1 MENCLL
7 SFITNIFC
15 SLLFL
20 KLLILKSCS
29 STIITPSQTIIS
41 DGETLVSAE
50 QSFELGFFSPKRS
63 NNRYVGLWYK
73 KTPDIIVWVANRD
86 NPITDS
92 NVTFIITNN
101 GKLALLNNRTK
112 SIIWSINTSFAATRN
127 PSVRLLDTGNLVVI
141 DGDKD
146 IYSFNNNT
154 SDDDNSDYLWQSF
167 DYPSDTFLAGMKLG
181 WNFETGSQRYLT
193 SWKTDDDPST
203 GDYIYW
209 LSPRGLPQL
218 FVSMKTTTTTKMV
231 IKYRS
236 GPWNGVHFGGTPKA
250 PVFPLFKSFLV
261 SNKDELY
268 YTFKANV
275 KSAVT
280 RVKVNPTGLSDRL
293 VLYNRSTQWSV
304 LYTVPY
310 EPCDNYGFCGANGI
324 CRMNRDPLC
333 ECLEGFVPRS
343 EEEWKMLNW
352 SSGCVRKMEFDCRVD
367 SGDGFV
373 KLVGI
378 KFPDFLEFW
387 SNKSMSLAECKQTCL
402 SNCSCTTYTNL
413 DIGRG
418 SGCMI
423 WFGNLV
429 DVRELRIKVG
439 DKKTKEGKVSEEGIY
454 LRLPASVLESIHA
467 SKWKRRRLKIIIIVS
482 LITIIFCILVLV
494 ILLAFWNK
502 KSKGRDLIQQESNEE
517 DLELPLYDLAT
528 IQFATNNFSPE
539 YWIGAGGFGPVYK
552 GKLLTG
558 QEIAVKRLSK
568 NSGQGVKEFKNEVQL
583 IAKLQHRN
591 LVSLFGCY
599 IQGDERMLIY
609 EYMPNRSLDHLI
621 FDNDRS
627 KTLGWE
633 KHFDIVMGIAR
644 GLLYLHRDSKLQIIH
659 RDLKASN
666 ILLDNNLN
674 PKISDFGLAKI
685 FGDDDKREAST
696 RRIVGT

>member
-20 KLLILKSCS
+20 KLLILKSS
-29 STIITPSQTIIS
+29 
-41 DGETLVSAE
+41 
-50 QSFELGFFSPKRS
+50 
-63 NNRYVGLWYK
+63 
-73 KTPDIIVWVANRD
+73 
-86 NPITDS
+86 
-92 NVTFIITNN
+92 
-101 GKLALLNNRTK
+101 
-112 SIIWSINTSFAATRN
+112 TRN

-454 LRLPASVLESIHA
+454 LRLPASVLG
-467 SKWKRRRLKIIIIVS
+467 
-482 LITIIFCILVLV
+482 
-494 ILLAFWNK
+494 N
-502 KSKGRDLIQQESNEE
+502 
-517 DLELPLYDLAT
+517 
-528 IQFATNNFSPE
+528 
-539 YWIGAGGFGPVYK
+539 
-552 GKLLTG
+552 
-558 QEIAVKRLSK
+558 
-568 NSGQGVKEFKNEVQL
+568 
-583 IAKLQHRN
+583 
-591 LVSLFGCY
+591 
-599 IQGDERMLIY
+599 
-609 EYMPNRSLDHLI
+609 
-621 FDNDRS
+621 
-627 KTLGWE
+627 
-633 KHFDIVMGIAR
+633 
-644 GLLYLHRDSKLQIIH
+644 
-659 RDLKASN
+659 
-666 ILLDNNLN
+666 
-674 PKISDFGLAKI
+674 
-685 FGDDDKREAST
+685 
-696 RRIVGT
+696 